1 MKGLLRSIDH
11 AVINFTKPNVFLLP
25 LILAILLISISVADI
40 YLQEIILKN
49 TISQPP
55 LFTKVND
62 YPLLKDNI
70 APEISAKA
78 AIVMDKD
85 SQVVLY
91 AKNPNLR
98 FSPAST
104 TKIMT
109 ALTALEH
116 FGIADILTVKST
128 GVEGSVIGLSEGERM
143 TFGDLLYAMLL
154 PSAND
159 AAFVIAQNYPGGVE
173 KFVNKMNE
181 NTRRFSLYNMH
192 FGDPA
197 GLLDHEDYT
206 TPIDLARLASISL
219 DNRVLSQIVSTKR
232 RIISDVDG
240 KNTYEI
246 FNLNKLLGIDG
257 VNGIKTG
264 FTDEAG
270 GVLVTSKVENGH
282 TLIIVVLKS
291 DDRFLDTE
299 RLINVFSG
307 NINYLSIRP

>member
-1 MKGLLRSIDH
+1 MKGLLYSLDH

-25 LILAILLISISVADI
+25 FVLSILLIIISVVDI

-49 TISQPP
+49 TIFQPP
-55 LFTKVND
+55 ISANVNE
-62 YPLLKDNI
+62 YPLLKNKA

-78 AIVMDKD
+78 AIIMDKD

-116 FGIADILTVKST
+116 FNLTDILTVKST
-128 GVEGSVIGLSEGERM
+128 GTEGSVIGLSEGERM

-206 TPIDLARLASISL
+206 TPIDLARLASISM
-219 DNRVLSQIVSTKR
+219 DNKVLSQIVSSKR
-232 RIISDVDG
+232 KIISDVDSR
-240 KNTYEI
+240 NTYEI
-246 FNLNKLLGIDG
+246 FNLNKLLGTNG

-270 GVLVTSKVENGH
+270 GGLVTSRIKNGRK
-282 TLIIVVLKS
+282 LIIIVMKS
-291 DDRFLDTE
+291 DDRFLDTQK
-299 RLINVFSG
+299 LLNFVSDVT
-307 NINYLSIRP
+307 YLKLNQ

>member
-11 AVINFTKPNVFLLP
+11 AITNFTKPNVFLLP
-25 LILAILLISISVADI
+25 LILSILLISISIVDI
-40 YLQEIILKN
+40 YLQEIILIN
-49 TISQPP
+49 TIFQQP
-55 LFTKVND
+55 LSAKVND
-62 YPLLKDNI
+62 YPLLKNNI
-70 APEISAKA
+70 TPEISAKA
-78 AIVMDKD
+78 AIIMDKD
-85 SQVVLY
+85 SQVILY
-91 AKNPNLR
+91 TKNPNLR

-109 ALTALEH
+109 ALTALEY
-116 FGIADILTVKST
+116 FGLTDILTVKST
-128 GVEGSVIGLSEGERM
+128 GVEGSVIGLSAGERM

-173 KFVNKMNE
+173 KFVNKMNG
-181 NTRRFSLYNMH
+181 NARRFNLYNMH

-197 GLLDHEDYT
+197 GLLDYEDYA
-206 TPIDLARLASISL
+206 TPIDLARLASIAL
-219 DNRVLSQIVSTKR
+219 DNKVLSQIVSSKR
-232 RIISDVDG
+232 KIISDVDS

-246 FNLNKLLGIDG
+246 FNLNKLLGFYG

-270 GVLVTSKVENGH
+270 GVLVTSKVESGH

-299 RLINVFSG
+299 RLINVISG